1 MLRTLLM
8 CTLLLPAVAFARDW
22 QVDAAA
28 STLGFTGSYQGEA
41 FTGRFKSF
49 EAQIRYD
56 AVDLATARFDVKVD
70 LASVDTTSSERDDTL
85 KGSDFF
91 AVAKFP
97 SAHFVTSAFSAGS
110 DGSVTAQGQLTLRDH
125 TRPVTLKVKFAA
137 DGDHATLSV
146 DTVLK
151 RADFGVGSGSDWDD
165 ISAEIPVHGQLKLS
179 AR

>member
-56 AVDLATARFDVKVD
+56 AADLATARFDV
-70 LASVDTTSSERDDTL
+70 
-85 KGSDFF
+85 
-91 AVAKFP
+91 
-97 SAHFVTSAFSAGS
+97 
-110 DGSVTAQGQLTLRDH
+110 
-125 TRPVTLKVKFAA
+125 
-137 DGDHATLSV
+137 
-146 DTVLK
+146 
-151 RADFGVGSGSDWDD
+151 
-165 ISAEIPVHGQLKLS
+165 
-179 AR
+179 